1 MTSAAG
7 HGATI
12 TRGGFRISTD
22 HAAVDLDAVHEFIAR
37 SYWAE
42 GIPRDL
48 LARAIAGSIP
58 FSLFDGQSQVGFAR
72 VVTDRATFAY
82 LADVYVLETYRGQG
96 LGRWLIET
104 VMAHPELQGL
114 RNFMLATRDAHF
126 LYERVGFT
134 PLRDPERVMQIA
146 RPGLYLQRAHH
157 GPD

>member
-1 MTSAAG
+1 MST
-7 HGATI
+7 TI
-12 TRGGFRISTD
+12 TRGDFRITTD
-22 HAAVDLDAVHEFIAR
+22 HAAVDLDAVHGFIAR

-58 FSLFDGQSQVGFAR
+58 FSLFAGDAQVGFAR

-82 LADVYVLETYRGQG
+82 LADVYILETHRGQG
-96 LGRWLIET
+96 LGRWLIEI

-134 PLRDPERVMQIA
+134 PLRIPERFMQIA
-146 RPGLYLQRAHH
+146 RPGLYLQRE
-157 GPD
+157 

>member
-1 MTSAAG
+1 MSTVV
-7 HGATI
+7 
-12 TRGGFRISTD
+12 TRGEFRISTE

-58 FSLFDGQSQVGFAR
+58 FSLLAGDAQVGFAR

-82 LADVYVLETYRGQG
+82 LADVYVLETHRGKG

-114 RNFMLATRDAHF
+114 RNFMLATRDAHL
-126 LYERVGFT
+126 LYGRVGFT
-134 PLRDPERVMQIA
+134 PLRHPERVMQIV
-146 RPGLYLQRAHH
+146 RPGLYLERS
-157 GPD
+157 